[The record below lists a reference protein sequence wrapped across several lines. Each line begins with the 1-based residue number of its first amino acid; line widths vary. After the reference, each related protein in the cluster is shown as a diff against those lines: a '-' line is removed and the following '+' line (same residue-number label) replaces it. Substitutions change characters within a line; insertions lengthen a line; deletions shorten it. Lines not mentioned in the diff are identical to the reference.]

1 MDLKL
6 QVIILPVSNVDQ
18 AKTFYVDQA
27 GFTVD
32 YDMAPNEQ
40 YRIVQLTPPGSP
52 TSIAIGVNLTS
63 TPVQPGSV
71 QGLRLVVDDIQRAH
85 DALTGRGVTV
95 TAIDDRPWGRFA
107 WFSDP
112 DGNGW
117 ELNQPAPQA

>member
-6 QVIILPVSNVDQ
+6 AVIILPVSDVDR
-18 AKTFYVDQA
+18 AKGFYADNA

-32 YDMAPNEQ
+32 YDMAPSDT
-40 YRIVQLTPPGSP
+40 YRIVQLTPPGSA
-52 TSIAIGVNLTS
+52 TAIAIGRNLTHK
-63 TPVQPGSV
+63 PAVPGSV
-71 QGLRLVVDDIQRAH
+71 QGLRLVVDDIEQVRA
-85 DALTGRGVTV
+85 ALTDRGVTV

-117 ELNQPAPQA
+117 EINQEARPS